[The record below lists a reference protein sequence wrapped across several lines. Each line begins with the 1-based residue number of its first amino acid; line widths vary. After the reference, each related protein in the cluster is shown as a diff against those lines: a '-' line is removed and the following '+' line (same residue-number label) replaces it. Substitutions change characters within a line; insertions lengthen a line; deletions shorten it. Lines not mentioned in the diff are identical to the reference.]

1 MKKLILSAVAVF
13 AFGFASA
20 QQSEEMKFGVK
31 GGLNFSNFTG
41 DVESDGK
48 TGVYVGGL
56 VDIPVSGA
64 FHVQP
69 ELLFSSEG
77 ADDASLSFIRIPIM
91 GKYYLIEEFSL
102 QAGPNIGFK
111 VGGDDNADSITKSLD
126 FGLGFGAAYEL
137 PVGVFFDLRY
147 NAGLANIYDGDGA
160 KVGTS
165 SFQIGLG
172 YRF

>member
-1 MKKLILSAVAVF
+1 MKKVILSAAAIF

-20 QQSEEMKFGVK
+20 QQSEDIRFGVK

-56 VDIPVSGA
+56 ADIPISGA
-64 FHVQP
+64 FHIQP
-69 ELLFSSEG
+69 ELLYSSEG
-77 ADDASLSFIRIPIM
+77 ADDAGLDFIRIPII
-91 GKYYLIEEFSL
+91 GKYYLLEAFSL
-102 QAGPNIGFK
+102 QAGPVLGFK
-111 VGGDDNADSITKSLD
+111 VGGDDGADSVTKALD

-137 PVGVFFDLRY
+137 PQGIFFDLRY

-160 KVGTS
+160 DIGTS
-165 SFQIGLG
+165 NFQIGLG